1 MAASP
6 FTEPT
11 APAPAAAPAI
21 QPALVAASD
30 PQIIS
35 GARWFWWIAGLSAV
49 NTVLIHSGSDTSFV
63 IGLGF
68 TLIADSI
75 FSEMKAI
82 AFAIDAVAI
91 GSFVALGWFSGRGH
105 IWAFLTGIVLYAI
118 DALIYLPV
126 QQWLS
131 VGFHVFAL
139 FFIFRAMMR
148 LREGLKAAR
157 AAAVVTDTTTA
168 PPPLA

>member
-11 APAPAAAPAI
+11 APATAPAI
-21 QPALVAASD
+21 QPAIVASSD

-49 NTVLIHSGSDTSFV
+49 NTALIHSGSDTSFV

-75 FSEMKAI
+75 FSELKVI

-91 GSFVALGWFSGRGH
+91 GSFVALGWFSGKGH
-105 IWAFLTGIVLYAI
+105 VWAFITGIVLYAI
-118 DALIYLPV
+118 DALIYVPV
-126 QQWLS
+126 QQWMS

-139 FFIFRAMMR
+139 FFIFRAMLR
-148 LREGLKAAR
+148 LRAGLKAAR
-157 AAAVVTDTTTA
+157 TAAVVTDIPA
-168 PPPLA
+168 PPPLV